1 MGDRLMFRAF
11 SRGRAADEAPA
22 LVTGGHVVTS
32 EFSTA
37 TCRFTLCCTCGA
49 AFDTNHIDEALEWHE
64 LHMTLAP
71 LVDQLDAAAPAA

>member
-1 MGDRLMFRAF
+1 MFRAF
-11 SRGRAADEAPA
+11 TRGRAAHEAAAP
-22 LVTGGHVVTS
+22 VTGGHVVTS

-37 TCRFTLCCTCGA
+37 VCRFTLCCTCGA

-71 LVDQLDAAAPAA
+71 LADQLAAAAPAA